1 MRRRCITQ
9 PAGSPWVQVGCKSS
23 FCGCAAIFNRDGSP
37 SGLVWVP
44 RDSIPRNDEHGAWL
58 FAVFAMKKPT
68 GRHFGVFG
76 TLSRGPCEARC
87 AAPEASGGAFAWPV
101 PLCTRRRGPAV
112 LLGNSRYYLEEEG
125 KGKGNE
131 GNKTHAGPTKV
142 KAFRES
148 MAKLAVTYCSDAFGT
163 AHTAHGSM
171 VGEGYPIKCPAYLLT
186 KEPDFSAKV
195 IGTPTRSSAARW
207 AERALQTRSCYSV
220 TCPTGSAL

>member
-1 MRRRCITQ
+1 
-9 PAGSPWVQVGCKSS
+9 
-23 FCGCAAIFNRDGSP
+23 
-37 SGLVWVP
+37 
-44 RDSIPRNDEHGAWL
+44 
-58 FAVFAMKKPT
+58 MKKPT

-195 IGTPTRSSAARW
+195 IGTPTRPVSGILGGATVTSMIPLTMNLLDMVNILIIGGGMAFPFIEEAGEEAGSSLYDEEGAALVPEIKDKA
-207 AERALQTRSCYSV
+207 AERGVELNLPV
-220 TCPTGSAL
+220 D